1 MTTSRSLPRLAY
13 VLAAATLLA
22 IAATNASAQAAK
34 KNMKAL
40 VDVPGNAGK
49 TPARPS
55 CEVRAASGN
64 SAVDCSIDINH
75 FGSSP
80 GRSITGEA
88 TFVSID
94 VAIPQPKGSEVTTL
108 GSLDGLARSYTLGM
122 SVGRIIALEPTTVLL
137 GMSAKGGPQSYSW
150 YESTS
155 LAKSSDRRSS
165 HSVDAY
171 GGFTFGSEGA
181 NAAYL
186 RLSRQS
192 VFKDSK
198 SRILCPAS
206 TSTAP
211 VECVN
216 GPIGAP
222 AKSVANVVT
231 LQYARA
237 FEEVGT
243 GMSVSISRNTT
254 DRVTG
259 IEVPIYLVS
268 MGTQKAP
275 LSLGVLAGWT
285 NDPSSARRGSLA
297 IIFSTSAFKV
307 LSQ

>member
-1 MTTSRSLPRLAY
+1 MRTSRSSLGAA
-13 VLAAATLLA
+13 VLM
-22 IAATNASAQAAK
+22 IAALLSVAVTGASAQAAK
-34 KNMKAL
+34 KNIKAL

-55 CEVRAASGN
+55 CEVRAAAGS

-75 FGSSP
+75 FGSNP
-80 GRSITGEA
+80 GRGITGDA

-94 VAIPQPKGSEVTTL
+94 VAVPQPKGSEVTTL
-108 GSLDGLARSYTLGM
+108 GSLDGLARSYTVGM
-122 SVGRIIALEPTTVLL
+122 SVGTIVAFEPTTALFGV
-137 GMSAKGGPQSYSW
+137 SAKGGPQNYSW
-150 YESTS
+150 FDGAT
-155 LAKSSDRRSS
+155 LVKSSDTRSS
-165 HSVDAY
+165 HSVDGYA
-171 GGFTFGSEGA
+171 GFTFGNDGA

-198 SRILCPAS
+198 SRILCPVA
-206 TSTAP
+206 TSAAP

-237 FEEVGT
+237 FDVPGT

-259 IEVPIYLVS
+259 IEVPIYLLT
-268 MGTQKAP
+268 MGTPNAP
-275 LSLGVLAGWT
+275 LSLGISAGWT

-297 IIFSTSAFKV
+297 VVLSTSKFKV